1 MATQLTSRKKAAV
14 LIASLGPETSARI
27 LKALTDEDI
36 EMLTL
41 EIATLGRIDADARD
55 AVLQEF

>member
-1 MATQLTSRKKAAV
+1 MATQLISRKKAAV

-41 EIATLGRIDADARD
+41 EIATLGRI
-55 AVLQEF
+55 VQSS